1 MVWGP
6 EVHLPLVTMAFRG
19 AGRWSRWSGRQ
30 LRVAGAAA
38 CVVAAV
44 LQTRLWAHGVSEGED
59 CARGSALLGQLLWV
73 TPASW
78 LQAPKRRRR
87 GRRPSLSS
95 ALEERGRERR
105 RRDNRLGKWRAL
117 SPAARG
123 NCCPRAVTPAL
134 AAGSECGKAEETGW
148 RSLAPPPPP
157 SGCCALFLEP
167 F

>member
-1 MVWGP
+1 MTV
-6 EVHLPLVTMAFRG
+6 AFRS

-30 LRVAGAAA
+30 LRVAGAAT

-95 ALEERGRERR
+95 ALEERGRGRR

-117 SPAARG
+117 SPADPG
-123 NCCPRAVTPAL
+123 NCCPRAVTPAQ
-134 AAGSECGKAEETGW
+134 AAGSGKAEETGW
-148 RSLAPPPPP
+148 RNVAPPPPRLLRTFP
-157 SGCCALFLEP
+157 GTFLTRLSHACKCP
-167 F
+167 